1 MQDENMHDTMPWKQQ
16 ITRGRGLKKTFY
28 KNGFHNQF
36 NLQSILVNSCILIVF
51 NIADDDTLMYC

>member
-1 MQDENMHDTMPWKQQ
+1 MHDTMPWKQQ

-36 NLQSILVNSCILIVF
+36 NLQFILVNSCILIVF